1 VLNNIGESDIVM
13 AGKLPYEE
21 LEQRIKQLERE
32 TLEYVRKEKE
42 FNKERKLLEYSH
54 IRRTISLMKINEELK
69 RGIQERTRADEEE
82 LEQISHRLR
91 ERIKELNCLYDI
103 SGFGA
108 STDFSLDAILQAV
121 IDFIPPAFQ
130 YPEITCARIIF
141 DRYEF
146 TTENFIDTRWKLA
159 HEITVNNE
167 RIGTLEVCYL
177 EEKPALDQGPF
188 LKEAKNLIGAIAE
201 SIAKIVEREWAEA
214 EIRKHR
220 NHVEK
225 LIKNSRNNSRGGDNL
240 PTSTPD

>member
-1 VLNNIGESDIVM
+1 MTEQPTY
-13 AGKLPYEE
+13 KE
-21 LEQRIKQLERE
+21 LERSIKQLERE
-32 TLEYVRKEKE
+32 VLEYVRKEKE
-42 FNKERKLLEYSH
+42 FNEELKLLESSH

-69 RGIQERTRADEEE
+69 REIKERTRADEEE
-82 LEQISHRLR
+82 LEQVSHRLR

-103 SGFGA
+103 SMFDA

-130 YPEITCARIIF
+130 YPEITCARIMF
-141 DRYEF
+141 DRYEL
-146 TTENFIDTRWKLA
+146 TTKNFKNTRWKLA
-159 HEITVNNE
+159 QEITVNNE

-177 EEKPALDQGPF
+177 EEMPELDEGPF
-188 LKEAKNLIGAIAE
+188 LKEAKNLIGAIAG

-225 LIKNSRNNSRGGDNL
+225 LIKNSSRNITGKN
-240 PTSTPD
+240 